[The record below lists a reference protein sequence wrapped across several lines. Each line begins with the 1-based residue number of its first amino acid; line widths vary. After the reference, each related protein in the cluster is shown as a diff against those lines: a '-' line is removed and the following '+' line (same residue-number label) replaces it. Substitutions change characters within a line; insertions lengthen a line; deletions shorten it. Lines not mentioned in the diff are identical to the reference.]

1 MCVCA
6 YIYIHTYIY
15 TYIYIYIYTHTYI
28 YIYIYIHTHTT
39 NLQVFKEHLAT
50 RIKTV
55 QLAMFAKKYISSNLL
70 KIKAVKNKISY
81 ISQLI

>member
-1 MCVCA
+1 MCVC
-6 YIYIHTYIY
+6 IHTHTHTHIYTHIY
-15 TYIYIYIYTHTYI
+15 TYIYTHMYIH
-28 YIYIYIHTHTT
+28 IYIYIHTHTT
-39 NLQVFKEHLAT
+39 NLQVFKEHLAL